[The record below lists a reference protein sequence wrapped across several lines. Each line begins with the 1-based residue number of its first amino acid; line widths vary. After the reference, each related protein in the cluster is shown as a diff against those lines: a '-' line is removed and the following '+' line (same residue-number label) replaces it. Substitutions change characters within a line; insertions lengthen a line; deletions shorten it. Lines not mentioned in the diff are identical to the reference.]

1 MYTYKKTLCIERDIM
16 QESRKIWRQFIAGA
30 SLLLM
35 LAGSNVV
42 KASGLLYQLPL
53 HWKTDMAQAVT
64 LAAFSGKPVVLA
76 MAYGACKRICS
87 TTIFRMEQIQTILDQ
102 RHVDA
107 NFIVVGLDPKSDK
120 PEDWQDFRKMRKL
133 ERSNRSFLS
142 GNPADTKSL
151 AANLGINYWIYH
163 DHVIHDF
170 MITLLDKDGNVIR
183 NLKNAG
189 SSLEEFLQGLP
200 AIQ

>member
-1 MYTYKKTLCIERDIM
+1 M
-16 QESRKIWRQFIAGA
+16 QHLHHRRRQFIAGA
-30 SLLLM
+30 GLLLI
-35 LAGSNVV
+35 LAGSNMA

-53 HWKTDMAQAVT
+53 HWTTDKSQAVT
-64 LAAFSGKPVVLA
+64 LNAFSGKPVVLA

-102 RHVDA
+102 RQVDA

-120 PEDWQDFRKMRKL
+120 PEDWQDFRQMRKL
-133 ERSNRSFLS
+133 QRHNWSFLS

-170 MITLLDKDGNVIR
+170 KITLLDKDGNVVR
-183 NLKNAG
+183 SMLNAG
-189 SSLEEFLQGLP
+189 NSLEEFLQGLP
-200 AIQ
+200 ARQ

>member
-1 MYTYKKTLCIERDIM
+1 MQKTVKAR
-16 QESRKIWRQFIAGA
+16 RQLLIGA

-35 LAGSNVV
+35 LADCNVAI
-42 KASGLLYQLPL
+42 ASGLLYQLPL
-53 HWKTDMAQAVT
+53 QWKTEKTQAVK
-64 LAAFSGKPVVLA
+64 LATYSGKPMVLA

-87 TTIFRMEQIQTILDQ
+87 TTIFRMEQIQNILDQ

-120 PEDWQDFRKMRKL
+120 PEDWQDFRQMRKL
-133 ERSNRSFLS
+133 QRSNWSFLS

-151 AANLGINYWIYH
+151 AGNLGINYWIYH

-183 NLKNAG
+183 NMTNAG
-189 SSLEEFLQGLP
+189 GNLEEFVQGLP
-200 AIQ
+200 ASK